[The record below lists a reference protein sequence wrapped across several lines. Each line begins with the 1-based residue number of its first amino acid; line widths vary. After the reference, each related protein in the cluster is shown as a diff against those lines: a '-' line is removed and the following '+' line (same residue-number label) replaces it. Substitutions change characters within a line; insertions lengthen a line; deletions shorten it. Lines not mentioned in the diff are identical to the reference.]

1 MINCFRNIFE
11 FVYYN
16 IRQGFVCVFVER
28 KSRVVFVVPSHDHL
42 RLFVFVAVVAV
53 VVPFINTTTRSI
65 YPRPWPFLSSSSSSL
80 VFFVCLY
87 FPFILPMHH
96 DDKCSRGGGVA
107 AASVLINC

>member
-1 MINCFRNIFE
+1 M
-11 FVYYN
+11 
-16 IRQGFVCVFVER
+16 
-28 KSRVVFVVPSHDHL
+28 VFVVPQHDRL

-53 VVPFINTTTRSI
+53 VVPFIKTTTRSI
-65 YPRPWPFLSSSSSSL
+65 YPRPCPFFSSSSSL

-96 DDKCSRGGGVA
+96 DNKCSRGGGVA